1 MKYIIDRRQF
11 DICPR
16 YWWLYYMFNIDFG
29 FKDYFIYCYECN
41 TNICY
46 FLCRTFFF
54 WKQKFKQ
61 RYYIKKKKNKQFDIF
76 KKTEVFEYFYTI
88 RINIQNMVFGKLL
101 KIFLFISNVVRTYVL
116 FTILSVSNELQSSTN
131 LIERFIS
138 IYIIIRIYLMF
149 NVNYF
154 TFSIYK

>member
-1 MKYIIDRRQF
+1 MVLKIIS
-11 DICPR
+11 
-16 YWWLYYMFNIDFG
+16 
-29 FKDYFIYCYECN
+29 FIV
-41 TNICY
+41 TNVIQIFVIFY
-46 FLCRTFFF
+46 VEPFFF
-54 WKQKFKQ
+54 GS
-61 RYYIKKKKNKQFDIF
+61 RNSNSVTIYKKKNKYFDIF